1 MHSKLQLLK
10 FPKKYMYIYIYL
22 CELCYLWLNGEEWDQ
37 QTKNF
42 IDINLPNGC
51 FVGHKRIHFVHSFGR
66 ISAPLQPVQTDCE

>member
-1 MHSKLQLLK
+1 
-10 FPKKYMYIYIYL
+10 MYIYIYL

-37 QTKNF
+37 QTKKF